1 MRQWPLHR
9 DSLHFKE
16 ARNIWLRHA
25 AVVGVCIISSGPGGF
40 PFLSELINLETSTSD
55 ISMGFELLEVC
66 QTYCDFPKLQPEEI
80 V

>member
-1 MRQWPLHR
+1 M
-9 DSLHFKE
+9 
-16 ARNIWLRHA
+16 
-25 AVVGVCIISSGPGGF
+25 VGVCIISSGPGGF